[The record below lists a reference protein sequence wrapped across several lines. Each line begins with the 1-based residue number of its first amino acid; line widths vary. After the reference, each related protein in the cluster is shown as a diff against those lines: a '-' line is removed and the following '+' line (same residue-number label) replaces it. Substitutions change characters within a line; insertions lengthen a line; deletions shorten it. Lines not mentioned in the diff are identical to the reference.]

1 MHKLDNLP
9 KAIQFVSGGTGIGSQ
24 IVRDK
29 SPAVVTMLWKFPIN
43 KHDCIEILHL
53 HFGGIPP
60 FINLAFLR
68 FILKKCLNLVWVEN
82 CPQFKKE
89 T

>member
-9 KAIQFVSGGTGIGSQ
+9 KAVQFVSGGTGIGSQ

-60 FINLAFLR
+60 PLYLFSLPEIYFEEMSKFSLGGKSPA
-68 FILKKCLNLVWVEN
+68 I
-82 CPQFKKE
+82 
-89 T
+89 